1 MTTPEKITQIRID
14 HIHESPFN
22 PRRVFN
28 EAGLQELAADIKHH
42 GLLQPVLVRPRIPE
56 PFANLGDENAVAGF
70 ELVFGHRRY
79 RAALLAGLETLPAMV
94 QSLVDE
100 QVKRMQISENLERE
114 DVHPIEEAEG
124 FQALMRDHGLTA
136 DDLVKQTGKSRSYIY
151 GRLKLLNACKEVRDA
166 CLAGEIGSEAAL
178 LVARIPT
185 DKLQAK
191 ALARIKAKTMDLS
204 DGGKRSHRD
213 IQWLLRE
220 EFTLSLTKDC
230 IFSSTDPDLL
240 PSAGACTSCPKRTA
254 NAPEFADLVADHERR
269 WGGVVKGDP
278 ELCTD
283 PDCYQAKKTAH
294 LKAEAAKL
302 AAKGGVVIDGNKA
315 RMVVSARGEI
325 KGGYVALAAVQA
337 ELANAR
343 KAAQL
348 DSKIVPPQVVI
359 IQDPRSGKTFKAVK
373 EAELVAA
380 GTRKA
385 TPKGERDAND
395 WKARQAR
402 DEAARKER
410 EAKADQLT
418 EKNFEL
424 LQRTREAMHAAP
436 RDAADLALVARAAIN
451 GVSHNDK
458 AVLAKL
464 WGSTSFDQLRK
475 KVGSMPAEDLTKLLL
490 DCALVE
496 DVMSTAWHMVP
507 KPDTLT
513 TAARR
518 YGVPIDPPKPS
529 EPLPPAA
536 RALEEGAAK
545 AKGKAGAVAYR
556 CPESGQSWSGR
567 GLKPKWVQAALAAGK
582 TLADLAV
589 GQKTD
594 APAALAPVGADGDG
608 QAAAQGDTSLV
619 LGSAEQGLVEG
630 AAAQGVD
637 AGATAEA

>member
-56 PFANLGDENAVAGF
+56 LFANLGDENAVAGF

-79 RAALLAGLETLPAMV
+79 RAACIAGLETLPAMV
-94 QSLVDE
+94 QSLTDE

-191 ALARIKAKTMDLS
+191 ALARIKAKTMDMS
-204 DGGKRSHRD
+204 DGGKRSYRD

-230 IFSSTDPDLL
+230 IFSGTDPDLL

-254 NAPEFADLVADHERR
+254 NAPEFADLVADQHRR

-302 AAKGGVVIDGNKA
+302 AAKGEVVIDGNKA
-315 RMVVSARGEI
+315 RMAVSAQGEV
-325 KGGYVALAAVQA
+325 KGGYVALADVKA

-385 TPKGERDAND
+385 TPKHQREADD
-395 WKARQAR
+395 HKARQAR
-402 DEAARKER
+402 DEADRKAK
-410 EAKADQLT
+410 EAKAQHIT
-418 EKNFEL
+418 ERNYEL
-424 LQRTREAMHAAP
+424 LLRTREAMHAAQ
-436 RDAADLALVARAAIN
+436 RDAADLAMVARTAVA
-451 GVSHNDK
+451 GVGHHDRE
-458 AVLAKL
+458 VLAKL
-464 WGSTSFDQLRK
+464 WGADNVAQLTK
-475 KVGSMPAEDLTKLLL
+475 KVGSMPVADLTKLLL

-496 DVMSTAWHMVP
+496 DTHSTYYHLVP
-507 KPDTLT
+507 KPDTLAT
-513 TAARR
+513 TARR

-536 RALEEGAAK
+536 LASTGGEAK
-545 AKGKAGAVAYR
+545 AKGKANAMPYR
-556 CPESGQSWSGR
+556 CRESGMAWSGR

-608 QAAAQGDTSLV
+608 QAAAQGDTDPV
-619 LGSAEQGLVEG
+619 LGSAEQELVEG

-637 AGATAEA
+637 AGATEEA